1 MMEIEIPG
9 REKLLRLRSL
19 VLDYNGTIALDG
31 RILPEAA
38 EGIRALSGFLD
49 IYVLTADTHG
59 TAAQACEDLPVT
71 LRTFP
76 REGAGAFKADIV
88 RELGE
93 GVCAVGN
100 GFNDIQM
107 MDAAEFR
114 IAVLDREGVCAALIS
129 HADILVRSGGDA
141 SGLLRHPARLT
152 ATMRS

>member
-9 REKLLRLRSL
+9 REKPLRLRSL

-93 GVCAVGN
+93 GVCA
-100 GFNDIQM
+100 
-107 MDAAEFR
+107 
-114 IAVLDREGVCAALIS
+114 ALIS

-141 SGLLRHPARLT
+141 LGLLRHPARLT